1 MGGGQYS
8 NQARGRAGCTRYP
21 IEKDY
26 RDSKGY
32 LRGGEG
38 KIKKEESITA
48 GEGRRGFRECT
59 REKSQG
65 KG

>member
-32 LRGGEG
+32 LRGGGKNQKRGVNNCRGGAEG
-38 KIKKEESITA
+38 V
-48 GEGRRGFRECT
+48 
-59 REKSQG
+59 
-65 KG
+65 